1 MTKSLRKTIM
11 TRSGLKNRFNET
23 RYETNWDKYKKQRN
37 FRVSLLRKTKK
48 EYFVN
53 LNIKNISNNKTL
65 RRSVQSFLFG
75 KALNSNSIML
85 AEKKLLTAEK

>member
-37 FRVSLLRKTKK
+37 FRVSL
-48 EYFVN
+48 
-53 LNIKNISNNKTL
+53 
-65 RRSVQSFLFG
+65 
-75 KALNSNSIML
+75 
-85 AEKKLLTAEK
+85 